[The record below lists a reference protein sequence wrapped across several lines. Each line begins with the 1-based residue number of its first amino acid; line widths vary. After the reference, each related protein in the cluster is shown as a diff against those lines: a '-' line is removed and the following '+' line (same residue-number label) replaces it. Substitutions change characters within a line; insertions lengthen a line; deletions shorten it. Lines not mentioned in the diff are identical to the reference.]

1 MEWLSGVVLHRKYRV
16 GPRRG
21 EGGMGAVYLAEHVGI
36 GRDVALKVIRPD
48 LLNSRPMPMPPRV
61 HDGKFSAGVHRAG

>member
-1 MEWLSGVVLHRKYRV
+1 MIGADVHCVPRMTKEWLSGVVLHGKYRV
-16 GPRRG
+16 GPRLG

-48 LLNSRPMPMPPRV
+48 LLTS
-61 HDGKFSAGVHRAG
+61 